1 MDDRE
6 ATPRSLVCAELS
18 VGSNKVKLLT
28 VDVDAPDP
36 VTSRVGQTWD
46 PIDKGEHIR
55 LPTSQGQ
62 AKRNPPGGLFQKM
75 WGSSKD
81 YDAWYV
87 VFGCL

>member
-36 VTSRVGQTWD
+36 NTSRVGQT
-46 PIDKGEHIR
+46 
-55 LPTSQGQ
+55 
-62 AKRNPPGGLFQKM
+62 
-75 WGSSKD
+75 
-81 YDAWYV
+81 
-87 VFGCL
+87 